1 LKNKF
6 LDKFIY
12 IFFISEKWRL
22 LGKQTTTYNQVA
34 KNISL
39 LSFEAYILLEQNF
52 NHKLLN

>member
-1 LKNKF
+1 LN
-6 LDKFIY
+6 LP
-12 IFFISEKWRL
+12 IFFITKKWRL
-22 LGKQTTTYNQVA
+22 LGKQTTTYNQIA